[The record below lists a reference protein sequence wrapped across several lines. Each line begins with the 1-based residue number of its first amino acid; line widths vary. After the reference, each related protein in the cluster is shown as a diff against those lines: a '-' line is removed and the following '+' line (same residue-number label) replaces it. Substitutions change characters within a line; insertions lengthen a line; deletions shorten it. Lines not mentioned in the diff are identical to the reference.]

1 MSWNPVNYVVDVL
14 EPFQADSWLLVLD
27 TRVMKQRTAF
37 AASYSN
43 KQQFDKLDTAKSNT
57 N

>member
-43 KQQFDKLDTAKSNT
+43 KQQFDKLDTAKSDT